1 MDLSLGFKKAAKLGS
16 SVLVIGLVIS
26 AALTWWV
33 NESNQLSI
41 NKALQET
48 SEQISHNVL
57 ERITLYQY
65 GLRGVRGMVVTAG
78 EHHVSREGF
87 VRYSLTREVDKE
99 FPGAR
104 GFGFIRRVLPD
115 QEADFI
121 SKSQQDGWPVF
132 AIRQLAPH
140 DDERYVIQYI
150 EPVERNYSAVGLDIG
165 SEQQRR
171 DAADAAMLSGEVRL
185 SGPITLVQAT
195 GKPLQSFLILMPI
208 YRSGS
213 TPSTTESRQAEAF
226 GWSYA
231 PLVTNE
237 ILIGLDLN
245 QKTTKLQ
252 LTDITQQ
259 NNPIPFYETDAED
272 THIHSSYQY
281 IINEEVFGRKWQFKI
296 TAYPEFIK
304 ELHLNRPSLIF
315 SYTAVFSLLLAALTS
330 LWSFYTT

>member
-1 MDLSLGFKKAAKLGS
+1 MDLSLGLQKAAKLGTV
-16 SVLVIGLVIS
+16 VLVIGLAMS
-26 AALTWWV
+26 AALAWWV
-33 NESNQLSI
+33 NESNQLAI

-48 SEQISHNVL
+48 SEQISRNVL

-65 GLRGVRGMVVTAG
+65 GLRGARGMIVTAG
-78 EHHVSREGF
+78 EDNVSREGF
-87 VRYSLTREVDKE
+87 VHYSLTREVDKE

-104 GFGFIRRVLPD
+104 GFGFIRRVLPE
-115 QEADFI
+115 QEAAFVT
-121 SKSQQDGWPVF
+121 KAQQDGWPVF

-165 SEQQRR
+165 SEKQRR

-208 YRSGS
+208 YRSGA
-213 TPSTTESRQAEAF
+213 TPANNNERKAQAF

-237 ILIGLDLN
+237 ILTGLDLS

-252 LTDITQQ
+252 LSDITQADNVIQ
-259 NNPIPFYETDAED
+259 FYETDAD
-272 THIHSSYQY
+272 NTHIHANYQF
-281 IINEEVFGRKWQFKI
+281 ILNEEIFGRKWQFKI
-296 TAYPEFIK
+296 TAYPEFITQ
-304 ELHLNRPSLIF
+304 LHLSRPSLIF
-315 SYTAVFSLLLAALTS
+315 LILHY
-330 LWSFYTT
+330 